1 MFTGGKA
8 LLLFKAEMLTS
19 ILNYKNFILNALQ
32 KINTNNTKVLFNSEK
47 FHKKTLFPFKI
58 SQPTNK
64 T

>member
-19 ILNYKNFILNALQ
+19 SLNYKNFILIALQ